1 MDVCR
6 SSHLECF
13 DFVDDGKDSSKR
25 WRISCIYAFVVD
37 ADWVYWTK
45 GLFSKRNKGTNVR
58 CFNKPVMPIPNVS
71 FIFARY
77 VATANWELSSPVME
91 SWGLPGIV
99 TIILHISGLYIF
111 RQLFERSSFT
121 TSGGTFVNFAYS
133 VTKLGVIRR
142 RDRIERIGRSD
153 DPIASTA
160 NSTLKQSIS
169 TVSIV
174 LGRMGKDKLIRGS
187 EERTSSGVTTAML
200 GFGPI

>member
-1 MDVCR
+1 M
-6 SSHLECF
+6 
-13 DFVDDGKDSSKR
+13 
-25 WRISCIYAFVVD
+25 
-37 ADWVYWTK
+37 
-45 GLFSKRNKGTNVR
+45 
-58 CFNKPVMPIPNVS
+58 
-71 FIFARY
+71 
-77 VATANWELSSPVME
+77 
-91 SWGLPGIV
+91 
-99 TIILHISGLYIF
+99 
-111 RQLFERSSFT
+111 
-121 TSGGTFVNFAYS
+121 NFAYS